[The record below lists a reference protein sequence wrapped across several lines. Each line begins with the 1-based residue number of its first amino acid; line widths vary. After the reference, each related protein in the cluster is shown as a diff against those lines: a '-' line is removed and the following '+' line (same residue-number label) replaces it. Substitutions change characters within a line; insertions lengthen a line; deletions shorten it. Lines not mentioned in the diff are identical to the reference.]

1 MLNPRLRFLLKV
13 TYVLAVVAFLV
24 LALANLDYS
33 SLESLTLDLVF
44 VVLATVLGVLARTA
58 LVSIWASVLRDF
70 RPPKPINF
78 KRLHQAYARAWM
90 GRYIPGKVVWIGAKV
105 AFAPQ
110 LGLSKGKVAAATL
123 VESVL
128 QVALQFFW
136 GLLALLL
143 VPVVLESGEIPVVWL
158 LVGFAAALVS
168 ISPPVLRWLLNL
180 VLRLLRKEALGPGD
194 VPGYPALLRAVLL
207 ALLAT
212 AINGVSYYLLF
223 LSMGQEASWE
233 ALILVVG
240 ATSLAGALG
249 MLAIFAPS
257 GIGVREAAL
266 VLFFIQF
273 ASLEVA
279 VLYAVYS
286 RLWSILADLLFLG
299 VAEAIAGKTRG

>member
-1 MLNPRLRFLLKV
+1 MLNPRLRFILKAS
-13 TYVLAVVAFLV
+13 YVLAVVAFLA

-33 SLESLTLDLVF
+33 SIGSISLDPLF
-44 VVLATVLGVLARTA
+44 VALATIVGVLARTA
-58 LVSIWASVLRDF
+58 LVLIWHSVLRDF

-78 KRLHQAYARAWM
+78 RRLHQAYARAWM

-143 VPVVLESGEIPVVWL
+143 VPVVLTSGDIPVAWL
-158 LVGFAAALVS
+158 IFGLVAAVVS

-180 VLRLLRKEALGPGD
+180 ALRLLRKQNLGPSD
-194 VPGYPALLRAVLL
+194 VPNYPALFRA
-207 ALLAT
+207 ALWALFAT
-212 AINGVSYYLLF
+212 AINGISYYLLYM
-223 LSMGQEASWE
+223 SMGQPASWE
-233 ALILVVG
+233 ALILVIG

-266 VLFFIQF
+266 VLFFVQF
-273 ASLEVA
+273 TSVEIA

-286 RLWSILADLLFLG
+286 RLWSIVADLLFLASAEV
-299 VAEAIAGKTRG
+299 VAGREQS